1 MHKFLI
7 MLAMAMASVL
17 AGCASTTPSCDGED
31 RRPINVPVKARVVYP
46 SCGMAA

>member
-1 MHKFLI
+1 MQRLLI
-7 MLAMAMASVL
+7 ALAVASVL

-31 RRPINVPVKARVVYP
+31 RRPINVPVKAEVVYP